1 MRIGH
6 SKGFTLVELV
16 ATLVI
21 IALIAAV
28 SGPRFF
34 TISAFQEQGFF
45 DETISAVRYAQKLA
59 VATGCTVRVQI
70 TATGFTLFRPA
81 TNAGTACTAGTYT
94 TPVTDPTDSASTF
107 TRTAPGSV
115 TLSPSTNITFA
126 SDGSASDGSASPS
139 ATVSVG
145 NRNFKVIFATGF
157 VQRL

>member
-1 MRIGH
+1 MI
-6 SKGFTLVELV
+6 

-28 SGPRFF
+28 GAPRFF
-34 TISAFQEQGFF
+34 DINVFQQQGFF

-70 TATGFTLFRPA
+70 TATGFTLYRHG
-81 TNAGTACTAGTYT
+81 GTDASVCN
-94 TPVTDPTDSASTF
+94 TPPYDQAITDPSGNNAPDSSQDF
-107 TRTAPGSV
+107 KRTAPGSV
-115 TLSPSTNITFA
+115 TLTPSTNINFA

-139 ATVSVG
+139 VTISVG
-145 NRNFKVIFATGF
+145 SRTFKVIFATGF